1 LFATVAGGLRQDY
14 GVTVDWP
21 RDGHFYFAQ
30 LGLTKRHL
38 PFGNTTFYGE
48 YGRYSDF
55 GVGRVFVGNLN
66 FGVTAD
72 KRWLLQDTEVERWG
86 LGIEQEVK
94 SHGLLLYAQFHH
106 YEGSFVG
113 QRCTDNVGPGCGPL
127 DPAKKESF
135 TASPW
140 QAFVLGARIQF

>member
-1 LFATVAGGLRQDY
+1 
-14 GVTVDWP
+14 VTVDWP

-30 LGLTKRHL
+30 FGLTRSYL

-66 FGVTAD
+66 FGVTGD

-86 LGIEQEVK
+86 GGIEQEVT
-94 SHGLLLYAQFHH
+94 SHGLLLYAQFHR

-113 QRCTDNVGPGCGPL
+113 QRCTDNVGPSCGPL

-135 TASPW
+135 TAAPW